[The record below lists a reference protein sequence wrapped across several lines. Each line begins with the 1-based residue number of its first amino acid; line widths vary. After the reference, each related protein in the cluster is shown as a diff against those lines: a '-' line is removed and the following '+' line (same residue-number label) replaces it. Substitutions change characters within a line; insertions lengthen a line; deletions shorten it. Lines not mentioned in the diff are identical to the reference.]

1 MLDFSEQDYNTLIE
15 TLDRLIDKYNSY
27 TKEDK
32 LKMMLADRVELLTDK
47 VGTKALIGQD
57 IKKAAREQ
65 ELMKNAGINYLDYET
80 PITIL
85 AQLSLYIKK
94 YSEDQRQVLR
104 ANYNLKTN
112 NEMFRI
118 LNYIINRD
126 LKYNDLIND
135 NSNIFRINLS
145 FFIINL
151 LFEKINDRLKEII
164 FSSVDTVE
172 DKISFLLEK
181 YDNDAQMI
189 GEILVTNFKLVKKDE
204 ALRSNYRIMKEFL
217 QSKGFN
223 SESSSLFIITRN
235 AASHGDF
242 YPNIIDKNTIDL
254 IVFAK
259 GEEQRRISL
268 QSLLTFIDSKLSVFS
283 LEEKYKVL
291 LELFQSRN
299 LIETINKMIE
309 EGKKDELLKTLAI
322 LSMFNIVQYN
332 NENHFKNIHDMKNK
346 ENRLIDSLKIK
357 EFFSTTYSQDEKTN
371 YDILQTIKNA
381 IGHMNVIV
389 NGDIIT
395 FYNKM
400 KEEKCSCSITD
411 LFNFLLVDDLYSMTS
426 QTSYFQHLKSEEKR
440 IKEAFSNYNNEIYRF
455 EDLSDTVVYNKYP
468 YDEDSEDINTNI
480 INDNKFKK

>member
-1 MLDFSEQDYNTLIE
+1 
-15 TLDRLIDKYNSY
+15 
-27 TKEDK
+27 
-32 LKMMLADRVELLTDK
+32 
-47 VGTKALIGQD
+47 
-57 IKKAAREQ
+57 
-65 ELMKNAGINYLDYET
+65 
-80 PITIL
+80 
-85 AQLSLYIKK
+85 
-94 YSEDQRQVLR
+94 
-104 ANYNLKTN
+104 
-112 NEMFRI
+112 
-118 LNYIINRD
+118 
-126 LKYNDLIND
+126 
-135 NSNIFRINLS
+135 
-145 FFIINL
+145 
-151 LFEKINDRLKEII
+151 
-164 FSSVDTVE
+164 
-172 DKISFLLEK
+172 
-181 YDNDAQMI
+181 
-189 GEILVTNFKLVKKDE
+189 
-204 ALRSNYRIMKEFL
+204 
-217 QSKGFN
+217 
-223 SESSSLFIITRN
+223 
-235 AASHGDF
+235 
-242 YPNIIDKNTIDL
+242 
-254 IVFAK
+254 
-259 GEEQRRISL
+259 
-268 QSLLTFIDSKLSVFS
+268 
-283 LEEKYKVL
+283 
-291 LELFQSRN
+291 
-299 LIETINKMIE
+299 MIE